1 MNSLLEY
8 GMEHSSLDR
17 RQRKSRIAI
26 ENALIEL
33 LQEKSL
39 DDISISE
46 IARKA
51 DINRKTFYNNYD
63 TIDDVFFSIEEK
75 LVNFISDGLPE
86 QITIDNEI
94 EIYNLLYN
102 LSLSLSKQKRLLG
115 QLFSNHS
122 ALYFKESLQNL
133 ILPYVE
139 RNLLNYNINPDIV
152 PYVNQCVINGIFGIF
167 DEWFHDNDNLTPKQ
181 IALLAYNMTTS
192 LIKLDNY
199 KDL

>member
-8 GMEHSSLDR
+8 GMEHSVLDR
-17 RQRKSRIAI
+17 RQRKSRIAV

-33 LQEKSL
+33 LQEKPL
-39 DDISISE
+39 ENISISE
-46 IARKA
+46 LARKA
-51 DINRKTFYNNYD
+51 DINRKTFYNNYT
-63 TIDDVFFSIEEK
+63 TIDDVFSSIEEK
-75 LVNFISDGLPE
+75 IVSFVADSLPE

-94 EIYNLLYN
+94 EIFNLLYN
-102 LSLSLSKQKRLLG
+102 FSLTLSGHKKLLRH
-115 QLFSNHS
+115 LFANHS
-122 ALYFKESLQNL
+122 TLYFKESLQNL
-133 ILPYVE
+133 ILPYAE

-167 DEWFHDNDNLTPKQ
+167 EEWFHDNDELTPKQ